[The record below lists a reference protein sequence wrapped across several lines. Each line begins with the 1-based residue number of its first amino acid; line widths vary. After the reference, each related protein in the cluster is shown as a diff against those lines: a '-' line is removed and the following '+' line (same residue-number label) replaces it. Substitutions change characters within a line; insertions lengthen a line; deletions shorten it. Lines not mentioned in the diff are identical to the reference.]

1 MATAE
6 EITKEINQRI
16 SVDIKHFKGVLP
28 ERYAIAW
35 AGYIASLY
43 EWSFI
48 SQKDFAELD
57 SLLPRVSEPDPVAEI
72 FTGRDNDDD
81 E

>member
-6 EITKEINQRI
+6 EIAGEIKQRI
-16 SVDIKHFKGVLP
+16 LADIKHFKGKLP

-48 SQKDFAELD
+48 SQKSFAELD
-57 SLLPRVSEPDPVAEI
+57 SLLPRVSEPDPVADI
-72 FTGRDNDDD
+72 FAGRDDGD

>member
-6 EITKEINQRI
+6 EMTEEINQRI
-16 SVDIKHFKGVLP
+16 SADIRHFNGILP

-48 SQKDFAELD
+48 SQKNFAELD
-57 SLLPRVSEPDPVAEI
+57 SLLPRVSEPDPVAGI
-72 FTGRDNDDD
+72 FTGREDK
-81 E
+81 